1 MKIDPEKSK
10 IIDWI
15 NNLEN
20 ETVMDHLKT
29 L

>member
-1 MKIDPEKSK
+1 MKIDPAKSK

-15 NNLEN
+15 KNLEN

>member
-15 NNLEN
+15 KNLEN